1 MQIKVAYLPTGPLSV
16 RGDVCIVIDVIRAT
30 TAMVSLFDA
39 GAGSVHVS
47 ASRSDFGRARAAV
60 GADGIIC
67 AEQDDGSSPEGFDYE
82 PSPSV
87 LSGLTLGGR
96 SAMLATANG
105 TPAILAANREGA
117 SLILAGALRNLSAV
131 TQRAYDEAKARGA
144 DITVVCSGQL
154 RNTRIAIED
163 SYCAGLMVERLHQFS
178 GGTMKI
184 EDSAALARGYAVSA
198 PGALDVLIGSMTSQ
212 RFIAEGRRPD
222 VEFCAIVDASDR
234 VPVVVRAP
242 GVPDQYPVHMLDV

>member
-1 MQIKVAYLPTGPLSV
+1 MQIKVAFLPTGPLSV

-39 GAGSVHVS
+39 GAVSVYVG
-47 ASRSDFGRARAAV
+47 ASRSDFDKARAAV
-60 GADGIIC
+60 GPSGIIC

-87 LSGLTLGGR
+87 LSGLSLRDR

-117 SLILAGALRNLSAV
+117 SVILAGALRNLSAV
-131 TQRAYDEAKARGA
+131 TQRAYDEAKARGS

-154 RNTRIAIED
+154 RNSRIAIED
-163 SYCAGLMVERLHQFS
+163 SYCAGLMVERLHQLS
-178 GGTMKI
+178 GGMVDI
-184 EDSAALARGYAVSA
+184 EDSAALARGFAASA
-198 PGALDVLIGSMTSQ
+198 PDAVDVLLGSMTSQ
-212 RFIAEGRRPD
+212 RFIAQGRRAD
-222 VEFCAIVDASDR
+222 VEFCAIIDASER
-234 VPVVVRAP
+234 VPVVGEHGAR
-242 GVPDQYPVHMLDV
+242 DEYPVRVLND